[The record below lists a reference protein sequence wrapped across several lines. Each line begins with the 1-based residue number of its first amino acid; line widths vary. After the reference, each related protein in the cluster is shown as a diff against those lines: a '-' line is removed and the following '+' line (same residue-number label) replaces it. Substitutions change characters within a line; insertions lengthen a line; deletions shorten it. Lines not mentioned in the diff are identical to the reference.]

1 MEGGVSTYP
10 GRAAALAVGSLAGEP
25 RKGTGSTWYKLVLSS
40 STVIATGDLAPV
52 RPRWT
57 HIS

>member
-1 MEGGVSTYP
+1 MSTYP